1 MIGLIFA
8 LIAGPAA
15 VEAPVGAQAIQA
27 TLQSCE
33 VENGRYVCRYAV
45 PDIMIVPVPG
55 TNIVADAPAV
65 VLGGESDGTEA
76 PSPET
81 IPPAPTTLVTDR
93 PRAPTVSA
101 PAPAPTTTAAVDP
114 GPVRPIDAGV
124 LTEREAQLVARCADA
139 GWMSLCLPD
148 DRRAARTLRDKQEA
162 YLAVRRDVTRLLG
175 DDQCDAAVRT
185 ALDGGY
191 LALARETRD
200 YCTTPAGASAAA
212 TTEEPAATA
221 EAQVEQDAA
230 KAEDEPAEG

>member
-1 MIGLIFA
+1 MIGLLFA
-8 LIAGPAA
+8 LLASPVL
-15 VEAPVGAQAIQA
+15 VEAAPAPQAIQA
-27 TLQSCE
+27 TLQSCA

-65 VLGGESDGTEA
+65 VLSGGSDGAEA
-76 PSPET
+76 PSPENV
-81 IPPAPTTLVTDR
+81 PPAPTTLVTDL
-93 PRAPTVSA
+93 PL
-101 PAPAPTTTAAVDP
+101 APTTMAAVDP
-114 GPVRPIDAGV
+114 GPVRPIDTGV
-124 LTEREAQLVARCADA
+124 LTEREAQLVSRCADA

-200 YCTTPAGASAAA
+200 YCAGPTGAGTAEADVEDDTA
-212 TTEEPAATA
+212 ITDEEPA
-221 EAQVEQDAA
+221 Q
-230 KAEDEPAEG
+230 G